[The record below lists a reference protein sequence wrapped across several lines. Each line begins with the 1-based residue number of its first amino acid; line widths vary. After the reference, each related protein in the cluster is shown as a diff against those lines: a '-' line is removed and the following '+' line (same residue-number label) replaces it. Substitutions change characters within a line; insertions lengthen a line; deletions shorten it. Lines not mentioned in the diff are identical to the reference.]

1 MATRAPR
8 TEMSDEELDIHK
20 NAISSSIKKDFLKK
34 DVSYQNANEIQ
45 CLALYKRNTEDAR
58 REVRRILK
66 DEFNASIVS
75 VGENQV
81 AIVKRP
87 PES

>member
-1 MATRAPR
+1 MIATKRN
-8 TEMSDEELDIHK
+8 EMSNEEVEINK
-20 NAISSSIKKDFLKK
+20 NAISSSVKKDFLKK

-45 CLALYKRNTEDAR
+45 CLAGYKRNTDEAK

-66 DEFNASIVS
+66 DEFNASLVA
-75 VGENQV
+75 VGDNQV

-87 PES
+87 R

>member
-1 MATRAPR
+1 MSGVKRK
-8 TEMSDEELDIHK
+8 EMSDEEVDIHK

-34 DVSYQNANEIQ
+34 EVSYQSSDEIQ
-45 CLALYKRNTEDAR
+45 CLAGYKRNTDEAK

-66 DEFNASIVS
+66 DEFNASLVA
-75 VGENQV
+75 VGDGQV

-87 PES
+87 QES

>member
-1 MATRAPR
+1 MSSVIRK
-8 TEMSDEELDIHK
+8 EMSDSEVEIHK

-34 DVSYQNANEIQ
+34 DVSYQSTNEIQ
-45 CLALYKRNTEDAR
+45 CLAGYKRNTDEAK

-66 DEFNASIVS
+66 EEFNAAIVS
-75 VGENQV
+75 VGENKM

-87 PES
+87 KED